1 MSDSVLSASHLGKT
15 IRGKTI
21 LRDICVE
28 ASSGNVVGVIGK
40 NGAGKTTLL
49 DILLGFSP
57 PTSGT
62 SSLFGHP
69 SFTLPPTI
77 KKKIGYVPQQDELVN
92 GITGAQQLS
101 LTASLCTHWNRALI
115 DRLSGVW
122 EVPLDRRTE
131 TLSGGE
137 RQKLSTLLALGHEPE
152 LLILDEPVSSLDPV
166 ARRQFLQQLLE
177 IAADQARTVLFSSH
191 IVSDLERVANQIW
204 IVRDG
209 ALVWHGDLDSL
220 KESVVRLSL
229 RARKAFPDSLNI
241 ANALT
246 YRSDGV
252 RATVVVSDWSA
263 AKEAELAH
271 RLDAD
276 IEIENLSLEDIFVEL
291 HA

>member
-1 MSDSVLSASHLGKT
+1 VSDSVLSASHLGKT